1 MLLSFIENSVRDF
14 TTTVGNTA
22 LDMEINYH
30 ENCVKGGSGDKK
42 MERSELEELSYQFNL
57 EAVTP
62 ELLGERIEAELP
74 RSEQTD
80 ALRAAIRGYKIA
92 LSVFDKMLIHTNRN
106 GFEFWKKEDRLAE
119 AALMRFFCIG
129 LYNNYDLEA
138 KDEPSLE
145 DISSL
150 NSRYIMVDDTSL
162 NEAFNHICFE
172 AGMNLTL
179 ETDIKNKSFIIKDER
194 GLILKYR
201 GKAAAADDLNVTEE
215 DIKARHKT
223 EQKPD
228 KSKVIVLSGPV
239 ERIIDCEVSNGKAVP
254 KGEKVD
260 SKKVQ
265 KQDKAK
271 AKSAEP
277 KKPKTAPAHE
287 PIVIFHTQEEAEGH
301 QTRKPEWMEEK
312 LFDKLEKFMSEFL
325 PGVEHE
331 YIKFNSMI
339 IQISFIDGREPI
351 LIDDG
356 SMYALGV
363 RILYDGL
370 PVSINSADKIKQLYS
385 RYPRELSK
393 KERARIESKMFLN
406 KDIYR
411 YFDFSEVKDIIVQL
425 PEADRI
431 KLGKK
436 LEGIINYM
444 SGWTYQL
451 RFRITEFESV
461 NRFKLISDNKVR
473 FTGELNWYYDPNM
486 SFFEVINDEA
496 THVVPNDTTTTFDL
510 MYQR

>member
-1 MLLSFIENSVRDF
+1 MLLSFIENTVRNTA
-14 TTTVGNTA
+14 TTIGNTA

-30 ENCVKGGSGDKK
+30 ENCVKGGSSEKK
-42 MERSELEELSYQFNL
+42 IERSELEELSYQLNM

-62 ELLGERIEAELP
+62 ELLGEKIEAELP
-74 RSEQTD
+74 KAEQTD

-92 LSVFDKMLIHTNRN
+92 LSVFDKMLVHTSRD
-106 GFEFWKKEDRLAE
+106 GFSFWKKEDRLAE
-119 AALMRFFCIG
+119 ATLMRFFCIG
-129 LYNNYDLEA
+129 LYKNYNLDA
-138 KDEPSLE
+138 KEEPSLK

-150 NSRYIMVDDTSL
+150 NSRYIMIDDTSL

-179 ETDIKNKSFIIKDER
+179 DTDIKNNSFVIKDEK

-215 DIKARHKT
+215 DIKARHKA
-223 EQKPD
+223 ESKKPQ
-228 KSKVIVLSGPV
+228 KSKVISLTGPV
-239 ERIIDCEVSNGKAVP
+239 ENVIDCEVTDGKAVP
-254 KGEKVD
+254 KGEKKAEP
-260 SKKVQ
+260 KKVQ
-265 KQDKAK
+265 KPVSSKAT
-271 AKSAEP
+271 EQ
-277 KKPKTAPAHE
+277 KPKQTEAHE

-301 QTRKPEWMEEK
+301 QTRRPEWMEEK
-312 LFDKLEKFMSEFL
+312 LFDRLEKFMSEFL
-325 PGVEHE
+325 PNVEHE
-331 YIKFNSMI
+331 YLKFNNMI

-370 PVSINSADKIKQLYS
+370 PVSINSVDKIKQLYS

-444 SGWTYQL
+444 SGWMYQL

-461 NRFKLISDNKVR
+461 NKFKLISDNKVR
-473 FTGELNWYYDPNM
+473 FTGEMNWYYDPKM
-486 SFFEVINDEA
+486 SYFEVINDEA
-496 THVVPNDTTTTFDL
+496 THVVPEDTTTTFDL

>member
-1 MLLSFIENSVRDF
+1 MLLSFIENTVRNTA
-14 TTTVGNTA
+14 TTIGNTA
-22 LDMEINYH
+22 LDFEINWH
-30 ENCVKGGSGDKK
+30 ENCVKGGSSEKK
-42 MERSELEELSYQFNL
+42 VERSELEELSYQLNM

-62 ELLGERIEAELP
+62 ELLGEKIEAELP
-74 RSEQTD
+74 KSEQTD

-92 LSVFDKMLIHTNRN
+92 LSVFDKMLIHTKRD
-106 GFEFWKKEDRLAE
+106 GFDFWKKEDRLAE
-119 AALMRFFCIG
+119 AALMRFFCVG
-129 LYNNYDLEA
+129 LYKNYNLDA
-138 KDEPSLE
+138 KDEPSLK

-150 NSRYIMVDDTSL
+150 NSRYIMIDDTSL

-179 ETDIKNKSFIIKDER
+179 DTDIKNNSFIIKDEK

-201 GKAAAADDLNVTEE
+201 GKAAAVDDLNVTEE
-215 DIKARHKT
+215 DVKARHKA

-228 KSKVIVLSGPV
+228 RPKVIALAGPV
-239 ERIIDCEVSNGKAVP
+239 EKVIDCEVTNGKAVP
-254 KGEKVD
+254 KGEK
-260 SKKVQ
+260 KV
-265 KQDKAK
+265 
-271 AKSAEP
+271 EP
-277 KKPKTAPAHE
+277 KKPQKPVNSKPSEQKPKQAEAHE

-325 PGVEHE
+325 PEVEHE
-331 YIKFNSMI
+331 YLKFNNMI

-370 PVSINSADKIKQLYS
+370 PVSINSVDKIKQLYN

-444 SGWTYQL
+444 SGWTYLL

-461 NRFKLISDNKVR
+461 NRFKLISDNEVR
-473 FTGELNWYYDPNM
+473 FTGEMNWYYDPKM
-486 SFFEVINDEA
+486 SFFEIINDEA
-496 THVVPNDTTTTFDL
+496 THVVPNESVTTFEL
-510 MYQR
+510 EYQR